1 MTREI
6 VIREFT
12 LALDL
17 FSVGCARIFLTKYI
31 CVEAGCGHA
40 KSGMLLSKAAR
51 KISIVYNC

>member
-40 KSGMLLSKAAR
+40 KSGMLLSKAA
-51 KISIVYNC
+51 